1 MGDKKGKTDKST
13 AQILNETRNVL
24 YGENVELS
32 SVLNNVLTLLNRM
45 DTRLCTIE
53 KNTGQNTTTLK
64 QMNDT
69 LTSLTSRVITVE
81 SDVSQIKTRVSDMES
96 SLQGT
101 GNLFDEVKQKTDV
114 LSIKV
119 DEIKAKQ
126 VDLDDARKTTNRTIK
141 SIQDEK
147 AGIQEKL
154 LDMQCRSMKNNLIF
168 TGLHEQW
175 DENCEEKLRNFINTE
190 MNITS
195 RIEFGNIHR
204 FGKRPALEND
214 PPRPI
219 VARFLYYND
228 LVQVKRAGKHLR
240 GKPFGVNEQ
249 FPIEI
254 EQRRKQLY
262 PIMKEEKRKQS
273 KVVLVRDR
281 LYVNDELVRL
291 DNERAHI
298 EPHRST
304 TRPNKRSRVSSTPDR
319 E

>member
-13 AQILNETRNVL
+13 AQILNESRNVL

-45 DTRLCTIE
+45 DTRLSTIE
-53 KNTGQNTTTLK
+53 KNTGKNTTTLK

-101 GNLFDEVKQKTDV
+101 GNLFDEVKQKTDM
-114 LSIKV
+114 LSINV
-119 DEIKAKQ
+119 DEVKVKQ
-126 VDLDDARKTTNRTIK
+126 VDLDEARKTTNRTVK
-141 SIQDEK
+141 SIQDEN
-147 AGIQEKL
+147 ASLQEKL
-154 LDMQCRSMKNNLIF
+154 LDMQCRSMKNNLVF
-168 TGLHEQW
+168 TGLLEQR
-175 DENCEEKLRNFINTE
+175 DENCEEKLRSFIYNE
-190 MNITS
+190 MNITH
-195 RIEFGNIHR
+195 RIEFGNVHR
-204 FGKRPALEND
+204 FSKRPTLEND

-228 LVQVKRAGKHLR
+228 LVQVKRAGKYLR
-240 GKPFGVNEQ
+240 GKNFGVNEQ
-249 FPIEI
+249 FPMEI

-262 PIMKEEKRKQS
+262 PIMKEEKRKKS

-291 DNERAHI
+291 DNERARI

>member
-13 AQILNETRNVL
+13 AQILNESRNVL

-45 DTRLCTIE
+45 DTRLSTIE
-53 KNTGQNTTTLK
+53 KNTGKNTTTLK

-101 GNLFDEVKQKTDV
+101 GNLFDEVKQKTDM
-114 LSIKV
+114 LSINV
-119 DEIKAKQ
+119 DEVKAKQ
-126 VDLDDARKTTNRTIK
+126 VDLDDARKTTNRTVK
-141 SIQDEK
+141 SIQDEN
-147 AGIQEKL
+147 ASLQEKL
-154 LDMQCRSMKNNLIF
+154 LDMQCRSMKNNLVF
-168 TGLHEQW
+168 TGLLEQR
-175 DENCEEKLRNFINTE
+175 DENCEEKLRSFIYNE
-190 MNITS
+190 MNITH
-195 RIEFGNIHR
+195 RIEFGNVHR

-228 LVQVKRAGKHLR
+228 LVQVKRAGKYLR
-240 GKPFGVNEQ
+240 GKNFGVNEQ
-249 FPIEI
+249 FPMEI

-262 PIMKEEKRKQS
+262 PIMKEEKRKKS

-291 DNERAHI
+291 DNERARI